1 MIELKTNVEYLD
13 QLAADHIQDG
23 RDATGSDLKA
33 AALDHKNLQEY
44 AERLERNVQQLSAE
58 IAEKSRVL
66 GNAETA
72 MEQMQDAIIA
82 VVGGAIDARIRH
94 HLELNRVDDL
104 RDELDALAERVETL
118 EGSDAN
124 SDDIREEVR
133 EMIRDG
139 EIVVNIDY
147 C

>member
-1 MIELKTNVEYLD
+1 MIELQTNPEYLD
-13 QLAADHIQDG
+13 MLAADHILDG

-33 AALDHKNLQEY
+33 AALDHKNLREY

-82 VVGGAIDARIRH
+82 VVGGAIDARIKH
-94 HLELNRVDDL
+94 HLDLNRVDEL

-147 C
+147 S

>member
-1 MIELKTNVEYLD
+1 MIELKTNPDYLD
-13 QLAADHIQDG
+13 QLAADHILDG
-23 RDATGSDLKA
+23 RDATGGDLKA
-33 AALDHKNLQEY
+33 AALDHKNLREY

-72 MEQMQDAIIA
+72 IEQMQNAFIAI
-82 VVGGAIDARIRH
+82 VGSAIDARIES
-94 HLELNRVDDL
+94 HLEDITSDIIDR
-104 RDELDALAERVETL
+104 LDRLET
-118 EGSDAN
+118 DAN

-147 C
+147 S

>member
-1 MIELKTNVEYLD
+1 MIELQTNPEYLD
-13 QLAADHIQDG
+13 MLAADQILDG

-33 AALDHKNLQEY
+33 AALDHKNLREY

-82 VVGGAIDARIRH
+82 VVGGAIDARIKQ
-94 HLELNRVDDL
+94 HLDLNRVDDL

-147 C
+147 S

>member
-1 MIELKTNVEYLD
+1 MIELQTNPEYLD
-13 QLAADHIQDG
+13 MLAADQILDG

-33 AALDHKNLQEY
+33 AALDHKNLREY

-82 VVGGAIDARIRH
+82 VVGGAIDARIKH
-94 HLELNRVDDL
+94 HLDLNRVDEL

-147 C
+147 S

>member
-1 MIELKTNVEYLD
+1 
-13 QLAADHIQDG
+13 
-23 RDATGSDLKA
+23 
-33 AALDHKNLQEY
+33 LQEY

-58 IAEKSRVL
+58 ISEKSRVL

-94 HLELNRVDDL
+94 HLELNRVDEL
-104 RDELDALAERVETL
+104 RDEFDALVERVETL
-118 EGSDAN
+118 EGGDGN

>member
-1 MIELKTNVEYLD
+1 MIELQTNPEYLD
-13 QLAADHIQDG
+13 MLAADHILDG

-33 AALDHKNLQEY
+33 AALDHKNLREY

-82 VVGGAIDARIRH
+82 VVGGAIDARIKQ
-94 HLELNRVDDL
+94 HLDLNRVDDL

-147 C
+147 S

>member
-1 MIELKTNVEYLD
+1 MIELQTNPEYLD
-13 QLAADHIQDG
+13 MLAADQILDG

-33 AALDHKNLQEY
+33 AALDHKNLREY

-82 VVGGAIDARIRH
+82 VVGGAIDARIKQ
-94 HLELNRVDDL
+94 HLDLNRVDDL

-133 EMIRDG
+133 EMIRDS

-147 C
+147 S

>member
-1 MIELKTNVEYLD
+1 MIELKTNPDYLD
-13 QLAADHIQDG
+13 QLAADHILDG
-23 RDATGSDLKA
+23 RDATGGDLKA
-33 AALDHKNLQEY
+33 AALDHKNLREY

-72 MEQMQDAIIA
+72 IEQMQNAFIAI
-82 VVGGAIDARIRH
+82 VGSAIDARIES
-94 HLELNRVDDL
+94 HLEDITSDINDR
-104 RDELDALAERVETL
+104 LDRLET
-118 EGSDAN
+118 DAN

-147 C
+147 S

>member
-1 MIELKTNVEYLD
+1 MIELQTNPEYLD
-13 QLAADHIQDG
+13 MLAADHILDG

-33 AALDHKNLQEY
+33 AALDHKNLREY
-44 AERLERNVQQLSAE
+44 AERLERNVQQFSAE

-82 VVGGAIDARIRH
+82 VVGGAIDARIKH
-94 HLELNRVDDL
+94 HLDLNRVDEL

-147 C
+147 S

>member
-1 MIELKTNVEYLD
+1 MIELKTNPDYLD
-13 QLAADHIQDG
+13 QLAADHILDG
-23 RDATGSDLKA
+23 RDATGGDLKA